1 MVCVIFNFYK
11 IDDLFKSQKN
21 QVGLLFF
28 IKIQFMD
35 KDVVTWKKSRLALIY
50 LQKCNSLSFYLLF
63 EWTGKKGK
71 KESKVKLTIKN
82 CTQIHN

>member
-1 MVCVIFNFYK
+1 MVCVIFNFYR

-21 QVGLLFF
+21 QAALLFF

-50 LQKCNSLSFYLLF
+50 LQKCNSLSFYLFF
-63 EWTGKKGK
+63 EWTGKK

-82 CTQIHN
+82 CTQIYN